1 MDQRTQLATG
11 QINGRDTIT
20 VELIKA
26 DETPAVVIIR
36 WPSKASVIHP
46 HRFPIGPPPRRN
58 CLLRLPPSSQRS
70 RGIAGCEPVHSSSST
85 ARCERRRH

>member
-36 WPSKASVIHP
+36 WPSKASVVHP
-46 HRFPIGPPPRRN
+46 HRFPDRAATVAK
-58 CLLRLPPSSQRS
+58 LFAQ
-70 RGIAGCEPVHSSSST
+70 AAT
-85 ARCERRRH
+85 

>member
-26 DETPAVVIIR
+26 DETPAVVIIG

-46 HRFPIGPPPRRN
+46 HRFPDMAATVAK
-58 CLLRLPPSSQRS
+58 LSAQ
-70 RGIAGCEPVHSSSST
+70 AAT
-85 ARCERRRH
+85 